1 MKKIFTFLL
10 LMAAFNFMKAQT
22 LHKQYPINYCGTG
35 YCHQS
40 TLLHGGRYYI
50 AYVEDTTM
58 MPSNKLCLTV
68 LKNDANGNLIW
79 KRHYRING
87 TYTATAAPKK
97 ILAGGANLYIGGNLF
112 ESAGNYPFI
121 TSIDTTNG
129 NVNYF
134 NKYTSSFTSSDVM
147 INDLTVLNNGDVMAV
162 GRIVNGSSRF
172 FYALRVVGATGTIVN
187 NGMSTFYMDQEAFGV
202 CQFSNSSIF
211 VVGKRGLYPFIAKLN
226 NNSALSPVGSYTI
239 NAGSMPVTSTFNQI
253 IKAGN
258 NLVVMGSSTGTGQNN
273 FISRIDSNVNMS
285 TTPPYILQMFPVNS
299 FIPTY
304 LYQRG
309 SQTLVSGL
317 TSGGNS
323 LAFFNSTLS
332 YMGGYSYGSTGSLNH
347 SLQYYNS
354 KTYLTTG
361 TYFTGGNLH
370 LYKGDSTGLTSCAV
384 MINPT
389 YSVLTVTTA
398 MAQIGVFSSGSIT
411 PVNPAPVVVPTNPI
425 TTCLSTDLQSL
436 SENLAEI
443 KLLTLHDAYV
453 FSSAMETISTVQIY
467 DMNGRLISDERNLK
481 TNEYRFETSSLSAG
495 IYLARVGQGNTQKVF
510 KMIKN

>member
-1 MKKIFTFLL
+1 MKKLFTFLL

-134 NKYTSSFTSSDVM
+134 NKYTSSFTSSDIM
-147 INDLTVLNNGDVMAV
+147 INDLTVLNNGDIMAV
-162 GRIVNGSSRF
+162 GRIISGLNRF
-172 FYALRVVGATGTIVN
+172 FYALRVVGTTGTIVN
-187 NGMSTFYMDQEAFGV
+187 NGMSTFYTDQEAFSV

-211 VVGKRGLYPFIAKLN
+211 VVGRRGSYPFIAKLN
-226 NNSALSPVGSYTI
+226 NNSGLSPVGSYTI
-239 NAGSMPVTSTFNQI
+239 NAGAMPVSSSFNQI

-258 NLVVMGSSTGTGQNN
+258 NLVVMGSSSGTGQND
-273 FISRIDSNVNMS
+273 FIARIDSNVNMS
-285 TTPPYILQMFPVNS
+285 STPPYILNRFTMNS
-299 FIPTY
+299 YLPTY

-309 SQTLVSGL
+309 SLTLVAGLSG
-317 TSGGNS
+317 SGNS
-323 LAFFNSTLS
+323 LAFFNSALNFVS
-332 YMGGYSYGSTGSLNH
+332 GYSYGSTGSMNH

-361 TYFTGGNLH
+361 TYFTAGNLY
-370 LYKGDSTGLTSCAV
+370 LYKGDSTGLTSCAM

-398 MAQIGVFSSGSIT
+398 MAQIGVFTSGSIT
-411 PVNPAPVVVPTNPI
+411 PVNPSPVVVPTNPI
-425 TTCLSTDLQSL
+425 TTCLSTGLNSL
-436 SENLAEI
+436 SENLAEV
-443 KLLTLHDAYV
+443 KLLTLNEAYV
-453 FSSAMETISTVQIY
+453 FSSVMETINAVQIY
-467 DMNGRLISDERNLK
+467 DINGKLISDEANLK
-481 TNEYRFETSSLSAG
+481 TNEYRFETSSLPSG
-495 IYLARVGQGNTQKVF
+495 IYLARVGHGNQQKVF
-510 KMIKN
+510 KLIKN